1 MDELQVHRI
10 ELEMKKIELH
20 RAQLSL
26 ETLRI
31 RYVELYD
38 FSPAG

>member
-20 RAQLSL
+20 RAQLDL